1 MENISKII
9 EELEDGPLSFT
20 ELKERTGLE
29 NGVLQHHIKKS
40 EKIEKVRGAVMLK
53 NECAKCKVS
62 APCEN
67 ECIRKILNDGKK
79 RQILELK
86 VEGLT
91 QKEIAGEIELS
102 EATVS
107 YHTNSMEE
115 KGLIQQ
121 GRLNNKVIKK
131 IQE

>member
-20 ELKERTGLE
+20 DLKERTGLE
-29 NGVLQHHIKKS
+29 NGVLQHHIKQS
-40 EKIEKVRGAVMLK
+40 EKIEKLRGAVMLK

-62 APCEN
+62 APCES
-67 ECIRKILNDGKK
+67 ECIRKILSDGKK

-86 VEGLT
+86 LEGLT
-91 QKEIAGEIELS
+91 QKEIAGEIGLS

-121 GRLNNKVIKK
+121 GRLNGKVVKK